1 MKLLSAVCSDRGIK
15 KKINQDS
22 LLVRSAMTKEG
33 EILLA
38 VVCDGMG
45 GLEKGEVASGE
56 VIRALARW
64 FEETLPLLL
73 SGEQEKKGVGERGKR
88 AIAKSLESLIQE
100 ENQMISVYGKEKNL
114 LLGTTVSAVLLIAG
128 WYLIVHV
135 GDSRVYGLTEDV
147 QQLTKDQTYVQREID
162 AGRLTKEQARQ
173 HPRRNVLLQCVGVQ
187 EKITPEWK
195 SGVYY
200 PGMGFLICSDG
211 FCNQLLHGELEERF
225 CRNYLRAEWE
235 MEENLKEVME
245 QNKRRMETD
254 NLSAI
259 WISVQ

>member
-1 MKLLSAVCSDRGIK
+1 M
-15 KKINQDS
+15 
-22 LLVRSAMTKEG
+22 
-33 EILLA
+33 
-38 VVCDGMG
+38 
-45 GLEKGEVASGE
+45 
-56 VIRALARW
+56 
-64 FEETLPLLL
+64 
-73 SGEQEKKGVGERGKR
+73 GERRKR

-200 PGMGFLICSDG
+200 PGMGFLVCSDG
-211 FCNQLLHGELEERF
+211 FCNQLLDGELEERF

-245 QNKRRMETD
+245 QIKDGWRRIIFPRFGFLF
-254 NLSAI
+254 NRA
-259 WISVQ
+259 SVIGEGAAKVRKKWKGGGRCLRTV

>member
-38 VVCDGMG
+38 AVCDGMG

-73 SGEQEKKGVGERGKR
+73 SGEQEKKGVGERRKR

-135 GDSRVYGLTEDV
+135 GDSRDMKNIAEIIIAKQRNGPIGTVNLAWLPNY
-147 QQLTKDQTYVQREID
+147 TKFANATR
-162 AGRLTKEQARQ
+162 K
-173 HPRRNVLLQCVGVQ
+173 Q
-187 EKITPEWK
+187 E
-195 SGVYY
+195 
-200 PGMGFLICSDG
+200 
-211 FCNQLLHGELEERF
+211 
-225 CRNYLRAEWE
+225 
-235 MEENLKEVME
+235 
-245 QNKRRMETD
+245 
-254 NLSAI
+254 
-259 WISVQ
+259 

>member
-1 MKLLSAVCSDRGIK
+1 MKLLSAACSDRGIK

-38 VVCDGMG
+38 AVCDGMG

-73 SGEQEKKGVGERGKR
+73 SGGQEKKGVGERRKR

-162 AGRLTKEQARQ
+162 AGRLTKEQAKQ
-173 HPRRNVLLQCVGVQ
+173 HPRRNVLLQCVGVH
-187 EKITPEWK
+187 
-195 SGVYY
+195 Y
-200 PGMGFLICSDG
+200 PGMGFLVCSDG
-211 FCNQLLHGELEERF
+211 FCNQLLDGELEERF